1 MRRPYMRYRDRKGNT
16 YIVENGQEKMLP
28 FLYGTVPG
36 RMILK
41 VLTCRPVSKI
51 VGLWQSSPFSAL
63 TIDRFILNNNIR
75 MRDYV
80 PAKYASFNDFFARK
94 IRRSRR
100 PICEDKEAL
109 ITPSDGKVLAY
120 RVKDDLSV
128 RIKNRTYTLN
138 ELFDG
143 DDITQEFPGGFL
155 YVIRLTVDNYHRYSY
170 VDSGVKSENT
180 FIKGKLHTVNPVA
193 LDHVPVFHENCREYT
208 VIDGDNIGRH
218 VMMEVGAMLVGK
230 IVNHHGAG
238 RVKRGAEKGF
248 FMFGGSTVVLLTK
261 KAIVPDNDILFNT
274 RKGIETLVKL
284 GEQIGHKKI

>member
-1 MRRPYMRYRDRKGNT
+1 MPVLD
-16 YIVENGQEKMLP
+16 
-28 FLYGTVPG
+28 FLYKTVPG
-36 RMILK
+36 RLILK
-41 VLTCRPVSKI
+41 PLTSRGVSKLSGRLMDTGISKILIKPFVKNAGIDVSEYDLSNVKSFNTFFYRPVLPGRRP
-51 VGLWQSSPFSAL
+51 VCEDPNVLAAPCDGLLTAIPIRDDTVLHVKQSEFSITEL
-63 TIDRFILNNNIR
+63 L
-75 MRDYV
+75 
-80 PAKYASFNDFFARK
+80 
-94 IRRSRR
+94 RSRKLA
-100 PICEDKEAL
+100 EKYK
-109 ITPSDGKVLAY
+109 DGMCLV
-120 RVKDDLSV
+120 
-128 RIKNRTYTLN
+128 
-138 ELFDG
+138 F
-143 DDITQEFPGGFL
+143 
-155 YVIRLTVDNYHRYSY
+155 RLCVDNYHRYAY

-261 KAIVPDNDILFNT
+261 KDIVPDNDILFNT

-284 GEQIGHKKI
+284 GEQIGHKKN

>member
-1 MRRPYMRYRDRKGNT
+1 MRYRDRKGNT

-36 RMILK
+36 RMLLK
-41 VLTCRPVSKI
+41 LLTCRPVSKI
-51 VGLWQSSPFSAL
+51 VGLWQSTPFSAL
-63 TIDRFILNNNIR
+63 TIDRFIMNNNIR
-75 MRDYV
+75 MKDYI
-80 PAKYASFNDFFARK
+80 PTKYSSFNDFFARK

-100 PICEDKEAL
+100 PICEDEQAL

-120 RVKDDLSV
+120 RIKDDLSV
-128 RIKNRTYTLN
+128 KIKNRTYTLN

-143 DDITQEFPGGFL
+143 DDVTQEFGGGFL

-170 VDSGVKSENT
+170 VDSGTKSENT
-180 FIKGKLHTVNPVA
+180 FIKGKLHTVNSVA

-218 VMMEVGAMLVGK
+218 VMMEVGAMLVGR

-248 FMFGGSTVVLLTK
+248 FMFGGSTIVLLTK
-261 KAIVPDNDILFNT
+261 KDIVPDNDILFNT

-284 GEQIGHKKI
+284 GEQIGHKKGTL